1 MRNTYFYDVDIAND
15 VKDVANK
22 RTDHTVDMDF
32 TDTITTFSNQFRH
45 IKRLGLIFG
54 QGMNTIYGIKL
65 LNYKF
70 RDNFVT
76 TTQQLGY
83 LKVLINRM
91 PTVTPVGSSYKI
103 T

>member
-1 MRNTYFYDVDIAND
+1 MRNTYFYDVNIAND

-54 QGMNTIYGIKL
+54 
-65 LNYKF
+65 
-70 RDNFVT
+70 
-76 TTQQLGY
+76 
-83 LKVLINRM
+83 
-91 PTVTPVGSSYKI
+91 
-103 T
+103 

>member
-1 MRNTYFYDVDIAND
+1 
-15 VKDVANK
+15 
-22 RTDHTVDMDF
+22 
-32 TDTITTFSNQFRH
+32 
-45 IKRLGLIFG
+45 
-54 QGMNTIYGIKL
+54 MNTIYGIKL

>member
-1 MRNTYFYDVDIAND
+1 
-15 VKDVANK
+15 
-22 RTDHTVDMDF
+22 MDF
-32 TDTITTFSNQFRH
+32 TDLTSTFSNQFRH
-45 IKRLGLIFG
+45 IERMGLIFG
-54 QGMNTIYGIKL
+54 QGKSTVYGIQL

-91 PTVTPVGSSYKI
+91 PTVTSAG
-103 T
+103 